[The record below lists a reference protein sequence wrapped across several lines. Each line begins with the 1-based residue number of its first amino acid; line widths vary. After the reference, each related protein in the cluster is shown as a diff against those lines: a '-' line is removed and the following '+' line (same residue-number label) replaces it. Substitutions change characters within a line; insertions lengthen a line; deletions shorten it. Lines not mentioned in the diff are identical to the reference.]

1 MNVEKRDGTIQQ
13 FDFGK
18 IEKVVKATFS
28 NKMVNEPI
36 PDKFIDQLKKCFD
49 DIVSQYDSDES
60 LGAFPVE
67 NIREI
72 IRDFLIKKNKN
83 KAVEAFILECKRR
96 EERREDKSWLS
107 KEIAKKLKGTAIENQ
122 NANLDEITPLYS
134 LPIFSIVCTLR
145 WVRFISSTLTTGC
158 GAI

>member
-72 IRDFLIKKNKN
+72 IRDFLIKKNKGGFFT
-83 KAVEAFILECKRR
+83 E
-96 EERREDKSWLS
+96 
-107 KEIAKKLKGTAIENQ
+107 
-122 NANLDEITPLYS
+122 
-134 LPIFSIVCTLR
+134 
-145 WVRFISSTLTTGC
+145 
-158 GAI
+158 